1 MQWRDHG
8 VRCRRALVRPQGVSL
23 TTSAAWCHGG
33 ATVAPR
39 EHGDRGALRAVVHA
53 VTRTTPPT
61 YACPKNEPHDD
72 TSIPQRE
79 EPRAAMDTP
88 HMPTMLETWSALRV
102 AYADLPAATIAA
114 RLLLDSRVV
123 DVPRSSNPMVVILS
137 SSKPFFFNGFQQR
150 GVLLGP

>member
-1 MQWRDHG
+1 M
-8 VRCRRALVRPQGVSL
+8 
-23 TTSAAWCHGG
+23 
-33 ATVAPR
+33 
-39 EHGDRGALRAVVHA
+39 
-53 VTRTTPPT
+53 TRTTPPT

-114 RLLLDSRVV
+114 
-123 DVPRSSNPMVVILS
+123 ILH
-137 SSKPFFFNGFQQR
+137 QDQR
-150 GVLLGP
+150 GHAPAGPE